1 MRRTRYLYLSTDR
14 RGRCAR
20 AVGKREATVVE
31 AAAAAVEMQLNDR
44 YVLPSSYSFR
54 VCTRGGVWWCKADLM
69 DGLVPLHQYS
79 EGSRR
84 VVESEVMCEEKLIS
98 LILFVFDGLF

>member
-1 MRRTRYLYLSTDR
+1 
-14 RGRCAR
+14 
-20 AVGKREATVVE
+20 
-31 AAAAAVEMQLNDR
+31 
-44 YVLPSSYSFR
+44 
-54 VCTRGGVWWCKADLM
+54 M

>member
-1 MRRTRYLYLSTDR
+1 M
-14 RGRCAR
+14 
-20 AVGKREATVVE
+20 
-31 AAAAAVEMQLNDR
+31 
-44 YVLPSSYSFR
+44 
-54 VCTRGGVWWCKADLM
+54 WWCKADLM